1 MNWNAE
7 PESATLP
14 PQYPKS
20 QSSFLQQS
28 LINQFTTASHSSFG
42 CPGNNQE
49 ACMYPNNSN
58 PVPQALRNVQNYPQQ
73 LPVSDINNGTVVAS
87 QTLLE
92 RITFGN
98 VKGPKQ
104 LSHNLQMSSGVT
116 QNVWLN
122 STMRNPVVSHTGATV
137 SHQADFAANIPNIHA
152 PQSQLVTS
160 DTYSTQPQMIP
171 SNSLRV
177 PVTYQGN
184 QGLNHSFSERKVDW
198 AQQYASNGLTYPD
211 YRPLPKQYYYAPQK
225 LLQDPNIQKRNP
237 MPSTSLQVK
246 NSQLPSS
253 VLTLQSKEIAA
264 VPSQQY
270 ATQLDIRLPP
280 PPPPYDCRYRS
291 QPLQT
296 AQHVLKHVSVEVPQ
310 SQETRMDSYRGFQQ
324 QWQNPNESVSTI
336 GNFCNVKVNASVKQ
350 PFNEPIRFSVDAVQA
365 LAQNNQEKRMDSCHP
380 TSNQVLDTSF
390 TKEKLVRDIKTL
402 VEIKKKFS
410 ELARKIKINKNLL
423 MAAGCIKM
431 TDNSYSQPAQNSELS
446 LKEQTAKIQSGLQ
459 ITPVTPEIAEGQL
472 STIAAATETSK
483 THCALNS
490 SVQEINCRKFN
501 QVSSVV
507 LDSVCSEKLP
517 MSGQCHDWKVP
528 TSSKTSTVEMT
539 QATLNDPQLS
549 SENSVQVEL
558 NLPTICETISVPQSA
573 SFEEYASKLLNKN
586 KLLLNLLT
594 QGDNIENKL
603 LKDASQTT
611 QDSKVDSCEMN
622 LSTQVTGNQ
631 LILKTTETSSTA
643 NVNARISDN
652 FNCIKPESSTK
663 GMPAKSD
670 SNYSMELLA
679 TCLSLWKKKNLET
692 TEEKQCNESRTNRT
706 AVGIS
711 KPTDVCVKSV
721 CSVVGNSQN
730 KIVNPSEE
738 TALSMVVQNYESSGT
753 TITKGTELQIAVVSP
768 LILSDVKTLSVKG
781 ITPEALPETVYPV
794 IKEGSV
800 CSLQN
805 QLAENM
811 TVSAALKVG
820 VNGSVAS
827 TTSTKISPLTQKE
840 KESESTNGNSEGTS
854 NIDQGKYN
862 KSESEVHS
870 LVSDKP
876 TLYKSEDNT
885 IVSSDIIQID
895 NICSLVEGDVS
906 YNSQIAKI
914 FNSVPMK
921 KVEPQKPLPNQEG
934 ISNGQQKEQI
944 GNITENKDF
953 DFQKDKLVQCT
964 DVSHKITDLSKS
976 GQPPES
982 SSFNNAEANRS
993 ALEESNRAHTME
1005 KESTANSMCSSA
1017 AGQQDIYSQEVDVSS
1032 NYTAQ
1037 EPSRNEI
1044 DNDKTSAL
1052 YLHDQLSELLR
1063 EFPYGIEAIN
1073 RHEGSVGQQMTSQI
1087 SEDQTGD
1094 KSSCD
1099 SKDSTDQIQITI
1111 LSSEQMKEL
1120 FPEQDDQPCDVDKLA
1135 EPQKEKP
1142 TTEAGGQSDPQALT
1156 KGENRDSPIVD
1167 SEKDDVHCC
1176 ALGWL
1181 SMVYEGVPQCQ
1192 CNSITNSTSK
1202 EEKGKAQC
1210 SPLKT
1215 NSDKQG
1221 ERTSARDVPIVEF
1234 YSPSNNPKTSL
1245 SLTDEKNHFSEIQS
1259 NTIKDTSKTQ
1269 HNSLLRMEQE
1279 LTGPFSSKCD
1289 KLVSL
1294 QNHEKKPLRFHEV
1307 TFHSSNK
1314 TAFSEQSSQE
1324 SLQKKHVTQNLRP
1337 LKAKTVLS
1345 INKDLYKKHNSSSVQ
1360 LVSPE
1365 KKKSKFKAG
1374 GFKQKHLEKRKLDQ
1388 GSTLDMEVK
1397 KKKHDKQEQN
1407 KTVGG
1412 TLKLRDF
1419 LSNPNERASVK
1430 EKTVSNTKSSDP
1442 KASST
1447 VSNPKSSDPKAS
1459 SSKGSRVITVKEYLQ
1474 RQKHK
1479 EAVSN
1484 EASKRTHV
1492 KNVPCNSEH
1501 PRPGKLSV
1509 QVGSCEKSNERHSIS
1524 VQTSKES
1531 LNIFTSHGKNL
1542 KVHHSEESKTCNV
1555 SRNVKG
1561 AVGGKQPDK
1570 MWIDKAKL
1578 GKKLTNINNE
1588 VQFGQMP
1595 PQAKEQRKSYL
1606 NRVAFKC
1613 TERESI
1619 CLTKLDNSPKK
1630 LNKNKEK
1637 TQENK
1642 PKTLLPVKDTTE
1654 KPGMLQ
1660 FKLCPDVLLKNANS
1674 VEDKKDL
1681 KPRSRKEQAPVQVSG
1696 IKSTKEDW
1704 LKCVTVKK
1712 RMLEDTEEI
1721 DNNVNSRPSKRSF
1734 SVDGFEMLQNPVKD
1748 SKAMFQT
1755 YKQMYL
1761 EKRSRSL
1768 GSSPIK

>member
-28 LINQFTTASHSSFG
+28 LINQFTTTSHSSFG

-58 PVPQALRNVQNYPQQ
+58 PVPQPLLNIQNYPQQ
-73 LPVSDINNGTVVAS
+73 IPVSDINNGTVVAS
-87 QTLLE
+87 QTALE
-92 RITFGN
+92 RVTFGN

-122 STMRNPVVSHTGATV
+122 STMRNPVLSHTGAAV
-137 SHQADFAANIPNIHA
+137 SHQADFATNIPNIHA

-160 DTYSTQPQMIP
+160 DTYSLQLQMIP
-171 SNSLRV
+171 SNSVRV
-177 PVTYQGN
+177 PITYQGN
-184 QGLNHSFSERKVDW
+184 QGLNQSFLERKVDW

-211 YRPLPKQYYYAPQK
+211 YRPLPKQYCYAPQK

-237 MPSTSLQVK
+237 MPSTSLQLK
-246 NSQLPSS
+246 NSQLPNSS
-253 VLTLQSKEIAA
+253 LTLQSKETAA

-270 ATQLDIRLPP
+270 ATQLDKRLPPPP

-291 QPLQT
+291 QPLQS
-296 AQHVLKHVSVEVPQ
+296 AQDVLKHVSVEVPQ
-310 SQETRMDSYRGFQQ
+310 SQKMHSSEIRMDSYRGFQQ
-324 QWQNPNESVSTI
+324 QWQNPNENVSAI
-336 GNFCNVKVNASVKQ
+336 GNFCNVKVNANVKQ
-350 PFNEPIRFSVDAVQA
+350 PFNEPIRSVDAVQT
-365 LAQNNQEKRMDSCHP
+365 LAQNNQEKRMDFCNP
-380 TSNQVLDTSF
+380 TSNQLLDTSV

-402 VEIKKKFS
+402 VEIKRKFS

-431 TDNSYSQPAQNSELS
+431 TNTSYSQPAQNSELS

-459 ITPVTPEIAEGQL
+459 ITPVTPEIAEGQS
-472 STIAAATETSK
+472 STIAESTETSK

-490 SVQEINCRKFN
+490 NIQEINCRKFN

-507 LDSVCSEKLP
+507 LNSVCSEKLP
-517 MSGQCHDWKVP
+517 MSDQCHDWKVP

-539 QATLNDPQLS
+539 QATLNDTELS

-558 NLPTICETISVPQSA
+558 NLPAICETTSVPQST

-586 KLLLNLLT
+586 RLLLNLLT
-594 QGDNIENKL
+594 QGDNIEKKF
-603 LKDASQTT
+603 LKDASKTI

-622 LSTQVTGNQ
+622 LNTQITGNQ
-631 LILKTTETSSTA
+631 LTLKTTETSSTS
-643 NVNARISDN
+643 NVSARISDN
-652 FNCIKPESSTK
+652 SNCIKHESSTK
-663 GMPAKSD
+663 GMLAESD

-679 TCLSLWKKKNLET
+679 TCLSLWKKKPSET

-711 KPTDVCVKSV
+711 KPKDVCVKSL
-721 CSVVGNSQN
+721 CSVVGNSQD
-730 KIVNPSEE
+730 KIVNPSQE

-805 QLAENM
+805 QLAEN
-811 TVSAALKVG
+811 TSVSAALKVD
-820 VNGSVAS
+820 VNGPVAS
-827 TTSTKISPLTQKE
+827 TITSTKIFPLTQKE
-840 KESESTNGNSEGTS
+840 KENESTNGNSEGTPDV
-854 NIDQGKYN
+854 NQGKYN
-862 KSESEVHS
+862 NSEPEIHS
-870 LVSDKP
+870 VVSDKQ
-876 TLYKSEDNT
+876 TLYESGDNT
-885 IVSSDIIQID
+885 IVSSDILQID
-895 NICSLVEGDVS
+895 SICSLVEGDVS

-914 FNSVPMK
+914 FNSLPMK
-921 KVEPQKPLPNQEG
+921 KVEPQKPLPNQKG
-934 ISNGQQKEQI
+934 ISNGEQKEQI
-944 GNITENKDF
+944 DNITENKDF

-976 GQPPES
+976 EQPPES
-982 SSFNNAEANRS
+982 SSFNNAEANRG
-993 ALEESNRAHTME
+993 ALEESNVAQTVE
-1005 KESTANSMCSSA
+1005 KEGTANNMCSSA
-1017 AGQQDIYSQEVDVSS
+1017 AGQQDIYSQEIDVSS

-1037 EPSRNEI
+1037 EPARNEI

-1073 RHEGSVGQQMTSQI
+1073 RHEGSVGQQMTNQI
-1087 SEDQTGD
+1087 SEDQTGG

-1111 LSSEQMKEL
+1111 LNSEQMKEL

-1142 TTEAGGQSDPQALT
+1142 TAEVSGQSDTQAPT
-1156 KGENRDSPIVD
+1156 KGENCDSPTVD
-1167 SEKDDVHCC
+1167 SEKDDVRCC

-1192 CNSITNSTSK
+1192 CNSTSNSTSK

-1215 NSDKQG
+1215 NSGKQG
-1221 ERTSARDVPIVEF
+1221 QRTSARDVSIVELN
-1234 YSPSNNPKTSL
+1234 SPSNNPKTPL
-1245 SLTDEKNHFSEIQS
+1245 TLTDEKNHFPELQS
-1259 NTIKDTSKTQ
+1259 NNIKDTSKTK
-1269 HNSLLRMEQE
+1269 HNSLLRTEQE

-1289 KLVSL
+1289 KVVSL
-1294 QNHEKKPLRFHEV
+1294 QNHEKKTLRFHEV

-1314 TAFSEQSSQE
+1314 TAFYEQTSQE

-1345 INKDLYKKHNSSSVQ
+1345 INKDLYKKNSSSVQ

-1365 KKKSKFKAG
+1365 KKKLKFKAG
-1374 GFKQKHLEKRKLDQ
+1374 GFRQKHLEKRKLDQ
-1388 GSTLDMEVK
+1388 GSILDMEVK

-1412 TLKLRDF
+1412 TLKLCDF
-1419 LSNPNERASVK
+1419 LSNPNERSSVK

-1442 KASST
+1442 T
-1447 VSNPKSSDPKAS
+1447 AS
-1459 SSKGSRVITVKEYLQ
+1459 SSKGSRVLTVKEYFQ

-1479 EAVSN
+1479 EAMSN
-1484 EASKRTHV
+1484 KASKRTHV
-1492 KNVPCNSEH
+1492 KNVPCSSEH
-1501 PRPGKLSV
+1501 LRSGKLSV

-1542 KVHHSEESKTCNV
+1542 KVHHSEESKTSNV

-1578 GKKLTNINNE
+1578 GKKLASISNE

-1595 PQAKEQRKSYL
+1595 LQAKEQRKSYL

-1681 KPRSRKEQAPVQVSG
+1681 KPRPRKEQAAVQVSG

-1712 RMLEDTEEI
+1712 RMLEDTEET